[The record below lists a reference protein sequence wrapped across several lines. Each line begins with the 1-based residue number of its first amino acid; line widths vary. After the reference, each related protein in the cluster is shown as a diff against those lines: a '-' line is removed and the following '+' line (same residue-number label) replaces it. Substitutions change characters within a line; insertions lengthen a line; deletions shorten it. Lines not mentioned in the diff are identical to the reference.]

1 VPIIESFVERKMT
14 SAARQIRHYRNI
26 KQLSLKNLA
35 EASGI
40 SASQLSKIET
50 GKAKLTV
57 ETAMKLAEI
66 LQVPAA
72 NFLMEPAPKA
82 MARRTITRRN
92 TGTLQQTPGMRL
104 EVLCAEFKEKHNLFW
119 KVQISAG
126 DLEENGGWRH
136 HPGQEFLHVLR
147 GTLRLLSVFYDPVDL
162 SEGDSILFDA
172 DQPHAYLGVNGPAE
186 IIMVNTVQ
194 QG

>member
-1 VPIIESFVERKMT
+1 MT
-14 SAARQIRHYRNI
+14 SAARQIRRYRNI

-50 GKAKLTV
+50 GKAKLTI

-82 MARRTITRRN
+82 MARRTITRQN
-92 TGTLQQTPGMRL
+92 TGTLQQSPGMRL

-136 HPGQEFLHVLR
+136 HPGQEFLHVLS
-147 GTLRLLSVFYDPVDL
+147 GTLRLLSMYYDPVDL

-186 IIMVNTVQ
+186 VIMVNTVQ
-194 QG
+194 PTP

>member
-1 VPIIESFVERKMT
+1 MT
-14 SAARQIRHYRNI
+14 SAARQIRHYRNV

-35 EASGI
+35 EASGL

-50 GKAKLTV
+50 GKAKLTI

-82 MARRTITRRN
+82 MARRTITRGN
-92 TGTLQQTPGMRL
+92 TGILQQTPGMRL
-104 EVLCAEFKEKHNLFW
+104 EVLCADFKEKHNLFW

-126 DLEENGGWRH
+126 DLAENGGWRN

-147 GTLRLLSVFYDPVDL
+147 GTLRLLSMFYDPVDL
-162 SEGDSILFDA
+162 LAGDSILFDA

-194 QG
+194 QS

>member
-1 VPIIESFVERKMT
+1 MT

-50 GKAKLTV
+50 GKAKLTI

-72 NFLMEPAPKA
+72 NFLMAPALKA
-82 MARRTITRRN
+82 HGKAYDN
-92 TGTLQQTPGMRL
+92 TSRYGHFATNPGN
-104 EVLCAEFKEKHNLFW
+104 EA
-119 KVQISAG
+119 
-126 DLEENGGWRH
+126 
-136 HPGQEFLHVLR
+136 
-147 GTLRLLSVFYDPVDL
+147 
-162 SEGDSILFDA
+162 
-172 DQPHAYLGVNGPAE
+172 
-186 IIMVNTVQ
+186 
-194 QG
+194 

>member
-1 VPIIESFVERKMT
+1 MT

-26 KQLSLKNLA
+26 KQMSIKALA

-50 GKAKLTV
+50 GKARLTF
-57 ETAMKLAEI
+57 EMAMKLAEI
-66 LQVPAA
+66 LQVPTA
-72 NFLMEPAPKA
+72 NFLMEPSPKA

-92 TGTLQQTPGMRL
+92 EGTVQHTPGMRL
-104 EVLCAEFKEKHNLFW
+104 EVLCADFKEKHNLFW

-126 DLEENGGWRH
+126 DLEANGGWRN

-147 GTLRLLSVFYDPVDL
+147 GTLRLLSMFYDPVDL

-172 DQPHAYLGVNGPAE
+172 DQPHAYVGVNGPAE
-186 IIMVNTVQ
+186 IIMINTVQ